1 MDDTGASVDCYTV
14 VTISVDLQV
23 GDLLRTTHRVTT
35 GTYCVLIYS
44 VDIFSAG
51 ITYEQTVIVVNAHR
65 VPGAY
70 PIFRSKFDIL

>member
-35 GTYCVLIYS
+35 YCVLIYS
-44 VDIFSAG
+44 VDNFSAG

-70 PIFRSKFDIL
+70 PIFRSNKFDIL

>member
-1 MDDTGASVDCYTV
+1 MRR
-14 VTISVDLQV
+14 QV
-23 GDLLRTTHRVTT
+23 GDLLRTTHRVT
-35 GTYCVLIYS
+35 TYCVLIYS

-70 PIFRSKFDIL
+70 PILRSNKFDIL